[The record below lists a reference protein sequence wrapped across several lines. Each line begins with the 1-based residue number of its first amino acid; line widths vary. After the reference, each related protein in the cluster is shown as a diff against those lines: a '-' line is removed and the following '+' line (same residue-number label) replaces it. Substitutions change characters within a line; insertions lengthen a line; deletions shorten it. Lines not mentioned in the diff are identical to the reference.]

1 MNKFRK
7 LRKQTGLSMQKF
19 GDRYGIPFRTI
30 QDWERE
36 ERTPPDYVYELLKFR
51 VEADQREFRKG
62 IGEDDE

>member
-19 GDRYGIPFRTI
+19 GDKYGIPMRTI

-36 ERTPPDYVYELLKFR
+36 MRTPPEWVYELLKFK
-51 VEADQREFRKG
+51 VEHDMEEFRKG
-62 IGEDDE
+62 VE